1 MEINLAAFARQ
12 IKTLLVTVFVAVS
25 AIPSCEYSR
34 GLIIS
39 ERQEGIRLMSE
50 GKYSQAIIIFEGLLA
65 EDPKNEDYRKNL
77 AAAHAGRAGLAIKK
91 FISLVDKIAESTKS
105 TKTDFDSSAIRLLNF
120 YSKQAEDPE
129 QKVLV
134 GYFIT
139 ALKAI
144 YTLENLIAI
153 FNEVPKIKVGENL
166 EDIRTALLVLE
177 GRDEISKDTF
187 ENHPIQLEKHNTLYR
202 ALIRITLLDY
212 DIRNTYKFSSIQS
225 CEVKKE
231 ELIAD
236 AEALIENVGFFLSDV
251 SETMSDKKSKEE
263 VQALSK
269 TLSDLFK
276 DALIQLDSPILQGMI
291 NMSPL
296 AGALDRKCDK

>member
-1 MEINLAAFARQ
+1 MHLAVLARQ
-12 IKTLLVTVFVAVS
+12 IKTLLVTVFVAFA

-39 ERQEGIRLMSE
+39 ERQEGIRLISE
-50 GKYSQAIIIFEGLLA
+50 GKYSDAIVIFENLLTD
-65 EDPKNEDYRKNL
+65 DPKNEDYRKNL

-91 FISLVDKIAESTKS
+91 FISLVDKIVKSTKS
-105 TKTDFDSSAIRLLNF
+105 NKSDFDSSAISLLNF
-120 YSKQAEDPE
+120 YSKQAEDPQ
-129 QKVLV
+129 QKALV

-153 FNEVPKIKVGENL
+153 FNEVPKITVGQNL
-166 EDIRTALLVLE
+166 EDIKKALLVLE
-177 GRDEISKDTF
+177 GRDDISKDAF
-187 ENHPIQLEKHNTLYR
+187 ETHPIKLEKHNTLYR
-202 ALIRITLLDY
+202 ALIRITLLNY
-212 DIRNTYKFSSIQS
+212 DIRHTYKFSSMQS

-231 ELIAD
+231 QLIDD
-236 AEALIENVGFFLSDV
+236 AESLIENIGLFLNDV
-251 SETMSDKKSKEE
+251 AETMSDKKSKED

-269 TLSDLFK
+269 TLNDLFK
-276 DALIQLDSPILQGMI
+276 EALVQLDSPMLETMI

-296 AGALDRKCDK
+296 AGALNRKCEK